1 MPATAGQ
8 RQVMNRLVSR
18 RGNVT
23 THSSTASSKRRDCQP
38 PCRRS
43 NTARARRPSAPDP
56 HASLRPRAPALPCP
70 RQSATS
76 YQKCTQASSFDHRP
90 SPRAQ
95 FITTREATRWCCCK
109 SSCFLLRV
117 HHSMRARMHPC
128 TEWMRAAPSQ
138 LRRLAPNPRPTRVQA
153 V

>member
-43 NTARARRPSAPDP
+43 NTARARRPSAHDP

-95 FITTREATRWCCCK
+95 FITTREATQWCCCK

-117 HHSMRARMHPC
+117 HHSMRARMLFLALSEC
-128 TEWMRAAPSQ
+128 V
-138 LRRLAPNPRPTRVQA
+138 RRHRSCVG
-153 V
+153 